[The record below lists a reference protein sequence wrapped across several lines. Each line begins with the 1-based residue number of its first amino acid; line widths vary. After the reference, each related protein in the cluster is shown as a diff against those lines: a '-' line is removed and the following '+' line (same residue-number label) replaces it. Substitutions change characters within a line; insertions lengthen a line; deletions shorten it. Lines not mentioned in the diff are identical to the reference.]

1 MRILIADDEE
11 TLRTVI
17 EQVLAADGHEI
28 TTAASG
34 EEALE
39 HFRREP
45 FPIVISDILMGT
57 MTGLELLEEVK
68 GIEPDTVFVVMTS
81 HASLETATTALRA
94 GAYDYLTKPFE
105 DLDMISAVVGRAIE
119 KIRLGAENK
128 RLLEDLKK
136 KTEELEVLNA
146 SLREMANRDGLT
158 GLFNHRYFRE
168 TLDRE
173 VARAQRF
180 KRSFALVLMDIDHFK
195 IYNDTHG
202 HLAGDDALRTVAEIL
217 LAQCRASSIVARYG
231 GEEFVILIPEASKQD
246 AFTFAER
253 LREAVRVAPFPGG
266 KPGEKASLTLSL
278 GVSAWGVDG
287 TDPSTLIASADMAM
301 YRAKEAGRDRVC
313 IQA

>member
-17 EQVLAADGHEI
+17 QQVLTADGHDI

-45 FPIVISDILMGT
+45 FPIVISDILMGK
-57 MTGLELLEEVK
+57 MTGLELLNEVK
-68 GIEPDTVFVVMTS
+68 LVEPETLFVVMTS
-81 HASLETATTALRA
+81 HASLETATTALRE

-119 KIRLGAENK
+119 KIRLGEENR

-173 VARAQRF
+173 VARAR
-180 KRSFALVLMDIDHFK
+180 RYSRPFALVLMDIDHFK
-195 IYNDTHG
+195 AFNDTHG
-202 HLAGDDALRTVAEIL
+202 HLAGDDAPCGRRPSPA
-217 LAQCRASSIVARYG
+217 ANPARW
-231 GEEFVILIPEASKQD
+231 PA
-246 AFTFAER
+246 
-253 LREAVRVAPFPGG
+253 
-266 KPGEKASLTLSL
+266 
-278 GVSAWGVDG
+278 
-287 TDPSTLIASADMAM
+287 
-301 YRAKEAGRDRVC
+301 
-313 IQA
+313 

>member
-17 EQVLAADGHEI
+17 QQVLASDGHEI

-45 FPIVISDILMGT
+45 FPIVISDILMGS

-68 GIEPDTVFVVMTS
+68 RIEPDTAFVVMTS

-119 KIRLGAENK
+119 KIRLGAENR

-146 SLREMANRDGLT
+146 SLLEMANKDGLT

-168 TLDRE
+168 ALDRE
-173 VARAQRF
+173 VARARRYN
-180 KRSFALVLMDIDHFK
+180 RSFALILMDLDHFK
-195 IYNDTHG
+195 LFNDTHG

-217 LAQCRASSIVARYG
+217 RAHSRASSMAARYG
-231 GEEFVILIPEASKQD
+231 GEEFVILIPEATKQD
-246 AFTFAER
+246 AFKFAER
-253 LREAVRVAPFPGG
+253 LRDAVRTASFPSGR
-266 KPGEKASLTLSL
+266 PGEKASLTLSL
-278 GVSAWGVDG
+278 GVSAWAVDG
-287 TDPSTLIASADMAM
+287 TDSATLIAAADRAM
-301 YRAKEAGRDRVC
+301 YQAKEAGRDRVC
-313 IQA
+313 V